1 MEDKNDL
8 NGTGINQNSLNNETE
23 NDSLNIG
30 QQELEEQI
38 GNEENGNKEAENN
51 NGKEKDINPNEKPKL
66 PASIRIKVVGAIVIA
81 LSSLLIYGIFSG
93 TETKQPEKKP
103 VENAEVNLDE
113 QRSEVSSE
121 MEFPDTYQRR
131 KKASQETSTNE
142 TFVFENKYP
151 NAPVSENQYIPIQM
165 EKELGKKVNPIL
177 QEYYANVYN
186 DELNARKSEISFP
199 NMKKDVSTNS
209 SNSSPEIPSFPSYQ
223 PNPFAE
229 PDLNR
234 QADKKQFFRNEEHQ
248 KIYNSG
254 RELYAISPY
263 EVKAGTYIPGVLV
276 SGINSD
282 LPGNMKGQVR
292 EDVYDTVTGNHLLI
306 PKGTTLIGTYD
317 SGVTFGQTRAL
328 VVWQRLIFPNGKT
341 VLLDN
346 MGGVDLSGYAGFK
359 DKVDNHNL
367 QLFKAVVL
375 SSILG
380 AGTAIV
386 SDDDDDDSSDNWKA
400 EAGRGAGE
408 QVIMI
413 GNRMAD
419 KLLSLQPTITI
430 RPGYRF
436 NIMLHS
442 DLVLTPYER

>member
-1 MEDKNDL
+1 MEQND
-8 NGTGINQNSLNNETE
+8 NINPNLKKDNSPSETE
-23 NDSLNIG
+23 EKNKNITENSSENQTEEPKKGFNNTREKQEVPATIKKKVVLVMLAIFSLIFTYGFFKGTEKKSPPAPVKEEKEVN
-30 QQELEEQI
+30 LEEQEGSVSGGI
-38 GNEENGNKEAENN
+38 EFPNTYQQKPTNRTENTISPRNEE
-51 NGKEKDINPNEKPKL
+51 
-66 PASIRIKVVGAIVIA
+66 
-81 LSSLLIYGIFSG
+81 
-93 TETKQPEKKP
+93 
-103 VENAEVNLDE
+103 
-113 QRSEVSSE
+113 
-121 MEFPDTYQRR
+121 
-131 KKASQETSTNE
+131 
-142 TFVFENKYP
+142 FVFENNYP
-151 NAPVSENQYIPIQM
+151 TATATNGNIFVKSAR
-165 EKELGKKVNPIL
+165 VNPL
-177 QEYYANVYN
+177 LEEYYTNIYSE
-186 DELNARKSEISFP
+186 ELNARKSEISFNVGRNNNQQVAQNNEVQLP
-199 NMKKDVSTNS
+199 STGS
-209 SNSSPEIPSFPSYQ
+209 Q
-223 PNPFAE
+223 VNPFAE
-229 PDLNR
+229 PDINR
-234 QADKKQFFRNEEHQ
+234 QADKKNFLRSEEQ
-248 KIYNSG
+248 RKIYNSG
-254 RELYAISPY
+254 REIYAVSPY
-263 EVKAGTYIPGVLV
+263 EVKAGTYIPGILI

-292 EDVYDTVTGNHLLI
+292 EDIYDTVTGNHLLI

-317 SGVTFGQTRAL
+317 SGVTFGQNRAL

-367 QLFKAVVL
+367 QLFKAVIL

-386 SDDDDDDSSDNWKA
+386 TDDDDDDSSNDWQA

-413 GNRMAD
+413 GNRLAD

>member
-1 MEDKNDL
+1 MEQNNNINPNLKKDNSPSENEEKSKNV
-8 NGTGINQNSLNNETE
+8 TE
-23 NDSLNIG
+23 NSSENKAEEPKKGFNNTLEKQEVPATIKKKVVLVMLAIFSLIFTYGFFKGTEKKAPPAPVKEEKEVN
-30 QQELEEQI
+30 LEEQEGSVSGGI
-38 GNEENGNKEAENN
+38 EFPNTYQKKSTNRTENTIPPRNEE
-51 NGKEKDINPNEKPKL
+51 
-66 PASIRIKVVGAIVIA
+66 
-81 LSSLLIYGIFSG
+81 
-93 TETKQPEKKP
+93 
-103 VENAEVNLDE
+103 
-113 QRSEVSSE
+113 
-121 MEFPDTYQRR
+121 
-131 KKASQETSTNE
+131 
-142 TFVFENKYP
+142 FVFENNYP
-151 NAPVSENQYIPIQM
+151 TATATNGNIFVKSAR
-165 EKELGKKVNPIL
+165 VNPL
-177 QEYYANVYN
+177 LEEYYTNIYSE
-186 DELNARKSEISFP
+186 ELNARKSEISFNVGRNNNQQVAQNNEVQLP
-199 NMKKDVSTNS
+199 STNS
-209 SNSSPEIPSFPSYQ
+209 QI
-223 PNPFAE
+223 NPFAE
-229 PDLNR
+229 PDMNR
-234 QADKKQFFRNEEHQ
+234 QADKKNFLRSEEQ
-248 KIYNSG
+248 RKIYNSG
-254 RELYAISPY
+254 REIYAVSPY
-263 EVKAGTYIPGVLV
+263 EVKAGTYIPGILI

-317 SGVTFGQTRAL
+317 SGVTFGQNRAL
-328 VVWQRLIFPNGKT
+328 VVWQRMIFPNGKT

-367 QLFKAVVL
+367 QLFKAVIL

-386 SDDDDDDSSDNWKA
+386 TDDDDDDSSNDWQA

-413 GNRMAD
+413 GNRLAD

>member
-1 MEDKNDL
+1 MEE
-8 NGTGINQNSLNNETE
+8 NNEV
-23 NDSLNIG
+23 
-30 QQELEEQI
+30 
-38 GNEENGNKEAENN
+38 K
-51 NGKEKDINPNEKPKL
+51 NGKNIADDITKKEKPPLMSKVKENAVLLGIFVVSGLFIYGFIKGTEPEKPKQQA
-66 PASIRIKVVGAIVIA
+66 PS
-81 LSSLLIYGIFSG
+81 
-93 TETKQPEKKP
+93 Q
-103 VENAEVNLDE
+103 NEVNLNDV
-113 QRSEVSSE
+113 QGNVSEEVK
-121 MEFPDTYQRR
+121 FPDKYEQ
-131 KKASQETSTNE
+131 KKNVYKENFAEEMGDEFMFPENNYLSPNIPNNFVKASS
-142 TFVFENKYP
+142 
-151 NAPVSENQYIPIQM
+151 
-165 EKELGKKVNPIL
+165 VNPMME
-177 QEYYANVYN
+177 EYYSTLFN
-186 DELNARKSEISFP
+186 EEMNARKSEISF
-199 NMKKDVSTNS
+199 NVGNNNVQRRIEDDGIKINS
-209 SNSSPEIPSFPSYQ
+209 QAQQQI
-223 PNPFAE
+223 NPFAE
-229 PDLNR
+229 PDMNR
-234 QADKKQFFRNEEHQ
+234 QADKRNFFKNEEQ
-248 KIYNSG
+248 KKIYNSG
-254 RELYAISPY
+254 RELYAVSPY
-263 EVKAGTYIPGVLV
+263 EVKAGTYIPGILI
-276 SGINSD
+276 SGVNSD

-317 SGVTFGQTRAL
+317 SGVTFGQNRAL

-367 QLFKAVVL
+367 QLFKAVIL

-386 SDDDDDDSSDNWKA
+386 SDDDDDDSSNDWQG

-413 GNRMAD
+413 GNRLAD

>member
-1 MEDKNDL
+1 MEE
-8 NGTGINQNSLNNETE
+8 NNEV
-23 NDSLNIG
+23 
-30 QQELEEQI
+30 
-38 GNEENGNKEAENN
+38 K
-51 NGKEKDINPNEKPKL
+51 NGKNIADDITKKEKPPLMSKVKKNAVLLGIFVVSGLFIYGFIKGTEPEKPKQQA
-66 PASIRIKVVGAIVIA
+66 PS
-81 LSSLLIYGIFSG
+81 
-93 TETKQPEKKP
+93 Q
-103 VENAEVNLDE
+103 NEVNLNDV
-113 QRSEVSSE
+113 QGNVSEEVK
-121 MEFPDTYQRR
+121 FPDKYEQ
-131 KKASQETSTNE
+131 KKNVYKENFAEEMGDEFMFSENNYLSPNIPNNFVKASS
-142 TFVFENKYP
+142 
-151 NAPVSENQYIPIQM
+151 
-165 EKELGKKVNPIL
+165 VNPMME
-177 QEYYANVYN
+177 EYYSTLFN
-186 DELNARKSEISFP
+186 EEMNARKSEISF
-199 NMKKDVSTNS
+199 NVGNNNVQRRIEDDGIKINS
-209 SNSSPEIPSFPSYQ
+209 QAQQQI
-223 PNPFAE
+223 NPFAE
-229 PDLNR
+229 PDMNR
-234 QADKKQFFRNEEHQ
+234 QADKRNFFKNEEQ
-248 KIYNSG
+248 KKIYNSG
-254 RELYAISPY
+254 RELYAVSPY
-263 EVKAGTYIPGVLV
+263 EVKAGTYIPGILI
-276 SGINSD
+276 SGVNSD

-317 SGVTFGQTRAL
+317 SGVTFGQNRAL

-367 QLFKAVVL
+367 QLFKAVIL

-386 SDDDDDDSSDNWKA
+386 SDDDDDDSSNDWQG

-413 GNRMAD
+413 GNRLAD

>member
-1 MEDKNDL
+1 MEEKNDL
-8 NGTGINQNSLNNETE
+8 NGTGINQNSLNNE
-23 NDSLNIG
+23 NDTLNDG
-30 QQELEEQI
+30 QQELEKQI
-38 GNEENGNKEAENN
+38 GNEENASQKAEGNSKED
-51 NGKEKDINPNEKPKL
+51 KDINPNEKPKL

-103 VENAEVNLDE
+103 VENAEVNLEE

-121 MEFPDTYQRR
+121 MEFPDTYQR
-131 KKASQETSTNE
+131 KKTASQGTSNNE

-151 NAPVSENQYIPIQM
+151 NAPISDNQYIPITM

-199 NMKKDVSTNS
+199 NMKASTSSNS
-209 SNSSPEIPSFPSYQ
+209 SNSSSEIPSFPSSQ

-229 PDLNR
+229 PDMNR
-234 QADKKQFFRNEEHQ
+234 QADKKQFFRNEEQQ

-254 RELYAISPY
+254 RELYAVSPY

-386 SDDDDDDSSDNWKA
+386 SEDDDDNDNWKS

>member
-1 MEDKNDL
+1 MEELDREKDQDINSNSSETSNESSEISQEIKNQTEENHQKESDNNSSETEEKNDSE
-8 NGTGINQNSLNNETE
+8 NQSTGN
-23 NDSLNIG
+23 
-30 QQELEEQI
+30 
-38 GNEENGNKEAENN
+38 
-51 NGKEKDINPNEKPKL
+51 INPAEKPKT
-66 PASIRIKVVGAIVIA
+66 PASIRIKVVGSIVIV
-81 LSSLLIYGIFSG
+81 LSSLLIYGIFAG
-93 TETKQPEKKP
+93 TETKKVEP
-103 VENAEVNLDE
+103 VKLENNDVNLSEEKAQTSDE
-113 QRSEVSSE
+113 MNFPSTYKPKPKVEE
-121 MEFPDTYQRR
+121 KEEF
-131 KKASQETSTNE
+131 S
-142 TFVFENKYP
+142 FENTNNYG
-151 NAPVSENQYIPIQM
+151 VQHTPINL
-165 EKELGKKVNPIL
+165 EKDFGKRVNPLI
-177 QEYYANVYN
+177 QEYYATVYN

-199 NMKKDVSTNS
+199 NTNRRTEQNSLNS
-209 SNSSPEIPSFPSYQ
+209 SQENNIYQ
-223 PNPFAE
+223 PSQTNPFAE

-234 QADKKQFFRNEEHQ
+234 QADKKQFLRGEENQ

-254 RELYAISPY
+254 RELYAVSPY
-263 EVKAGTYIPGVLV
+263 EVKAGTYIPGVLI

-282 LPGNMKGQVR
+282 LPGNMKAQVR
-292 EDVYDTVTGNHLLI
+292 EDVYDTVTGNHLLV

-346 MGGVDLSGYAGFK
+346 MAGVDLSGYAGFK
-359 DKVDNHNL
+359 DKVNNHNL

-413 GNRMAD
+413 GNRLAD